1 MNIWCQLDGADDL
14 DSLAATAY
22 LSPDGKQ
29 LVAVY
34 VNSSFEDI
42 PVNVSLPK
50 AWAKKMSSLTSY
62 CTDARH
68 DLCKTITGKGLDH
81 TIGARGVTTIV
92 IDF

>member
-1 MNIWCQLDGADDL
+1 MNPDTFRQGNNTGAINV
-14 DSLAATAY
+14 SGGK
-22 LSPDGKQ
+22 SDGKQ

-42 PVNVSLPK
+42 PINVSLPK

-62 CTDARH
+62 RTDARH